1 MKKLKILFFALLFS
15 FHLSPAQTA
24 RAEEKKEEPVVTRI
38 LFIFDAS
45 QSMWANMGAE
55 KRISVAQRI
64 MAQAL
69 DSLKNLE
76 NVEVALRVYGNRKDI
91 NLGPQ
96 DCEDTHL
103 EVPFE
108 KNNIDKIKHVLKSTQ
123 PKGTTLIARS
133 LEATQNDF
141 PATTGKVRNVV
152 ILITDGIEACDG
164 DPCAVSRALQQN
176 GVILKPF
183 IIGMGVGKEYDAY
196 FRCIGEYYDA
206 TTPAAFKN
214 ILSVVI
220 AEALESTTCQ
230 VNLLDVNQ
238 KPIETN
244 VTMTFY
250 DKNSEEVKYNLIHT
264 LNING
269 NPDTISVDP
278 LTTYNIVVHT
288 KPEMTKENVRLKPGE
303 HNIISIDAP
312 QGSLFLKANGNLN
325 NQYNFRCV
333 VKQNGISQ
341 ILNVQDFEKTEKY
354 IVGEYEVEILTIPRI
369 TTTVQI
375 AQSNISKIEVPQPG
389 KISFNA
395 LGSGYGFVY
404 QMVDGKLKQIYELNT
419 EQPSETIYMLPG
431 TYKVVYRSKTAKR
444 TMYSIEKEFKV
455 ESGKSGK
462 VDLF

>member
-1 MKKLKILFFALLFS
+1 MKKLKVLFLAFLLA
-15 FHLSPAQTA
+15 FHLSPAQKA
-24 RAEEKKEEPVVTRI
+24 VEEKKEEPMVTRI

-45 QSMWANMGAE
+45 QSMWANMGSE
-55 KRISVAQRI
+55 RKIVIAQRLLSAAI
-64 MAQAL
+64 
-69 DSLKNLE
+69 DSLRNLE
-76 NVEVALRVYGNRKDI
+76 NVQVALRVYGNRVDI
-91 NLGPQ
+91 NKGVQ

-108 KNNIDKIKHVLKSTQ
+108 KDNIDKIKHVLKSTQ

-133 LEATQNDF
+133 LEATQSDF
-141 PATTGKVRNVV
+141 PPCANCRNVV

-183 IIGMGVGKEYDAY
+183 IIGLGNGKEYDQY

-206 TTPAAFKN
+206 SNANSFKT

-220 AEALESTTCQ
+220 SEALSSTTCQ

-250 DKNSEEVKYNLIHT
+250 DKNSGEVKYNLIHT
-264 LNING
+264 MNSNG
-269 NPDTISVDP
+269 NPDTISLDP
-278 LTTYNIVVHT
+278 IATYNIVVHT
-288 KPEMTKENVRLKPGE
+288 KPEMSKENVRLKPGQ

-312 QGSLFLKANGNLN
+312 QGSLYLKSNGNLN
-325 NQYNFRCV
+325 NQYNFKCV
-333 VKQNGISQ
+333 MKQNGKAQ
-341 ILNVQDFEKTEKY
+341 IINVQDFEKTEKY

-369 TTTVQI
+369 ITTVQI
-375 AQSNISKIEVPQPG
+375 SQSNTSKIEVPQPG
-389 KISFNA
+389 KVSFNA
-395 LGSGYGFVY
+395 LGPGYCFIY
-404 QMVDGKLKQIYELNT
+404 QMVDGKLKLIYELNT
-419 EQPSETIYMLPG
+419 EQPNETIYMLPG
-431 TYKVVYRSKTAKR
+431 TYKIVYRAKGAKR
-444 TMYSIEKEFKV
+444 TMYSVEKEFKV
-455 ESGKSGK
+455 ESGKSSK

>member
-1 MKKLKILFFALLFS
+1 MKKLKFIFLVFILTAL
-15 FHLSPAQTA
+15 HAAAQQK
-24 RAEEKKEEPVVTRI
+24 EKEEPKITTRI

-45 QSMWANMGAE
+45 QSMWANMAGE
-55 KRISVAQRI
+55 RKISVAQRLLS
-64 MAQAL
+64 QAL
-69 DSLKNLE
+69 DSLKGLE
-76 NVEVALRVYGNRKDI
+76 NVDVALRVYGNRTDI
-91 NLGPQ
+91 NQGAQ

-108 KNNIDKIKHVLKSTQ
+108 DDNIDKIKHVLKSTQ

-133 LEATQNDF
+133 LEATEGDF
-141 PATTGKVRNVV
+141 PACTTCRNVV

-164 DPCAVSRALQQN
+164 DPCAVSRALQLN

-183 IIGMGVGKEYDAY
+183 IIGLGMGKEYDKY

-206 TTPAAFKN
+206 STPAAFKN

-220 AEALESTTCQ
+220 SEALSTTTCQ

-250 DKNSEEVKYNLIHT
+250 DQHSREIKYNVIHT
-264 LNING
+264 MNGSG

-278 LTTYNIVVHT
+278 IATYNIVVHT
-288 KPEMTKENVRLKPGE
+288 KPEMSKDNVRLKPGQ

-312 QGSLFLKANGNLN
+312 QGSLYCKSNGNFS
-325 NQYNFRCV
+325 NQFNIKCIVRQSG
-333 VKQNGISQ
+333 KAA

-354 IVGEYEVEILTIPRI
+354 IVGEYDLEILTVPRI
-369 TTTVQI
+369 TSTVQI
-375 AQSNISKIEVPQPG
+375 AQSATSKIEVPQPG
-389 KISFNA
+389 KVSFTA
-395 LGSGYGFVY
+395 LGSGFAFIY
-404 QMVDGKLKQIYELNT
+404 QWVDGQLKLIYELNC
-419 EQPSETIYMLPG
+419 EQPNETLYMLPG
-431 TYKVVYRSKTAKR
+431 TYKIVYRSKIARR

-455 ESGKSGK
+455 ESGKPCK
-462 VDLF
+462 VDLY